1 MSVLQ
6 TLRERAGVLLAV
18 VIGVSLLFFILG
30 DFLGGG
36 GGQTKKMKDYY
47 EIAEIGG
54 RSISYQEYDER
65 LQNLIEIYKLSGTT
79 NITEEMSESIREDIW
94 NKMIMEEI
102 LGEEFNN
109 IGLGVSADEVESMV
123 LGDEPHPIVQQL

>member
-36 GGQTKKMKDYY
+36 RGQNKKMKDYY

-65 LQNLIEIYKLSGTT
+65 LQNLIEIYKLSGTS
-79 NITEEMSESIREDIW
+79 NITEEMTESIREDIW
-94 NKMIMEEI
+94 NKMVMEEI
-102 LGEEFNN
+102 LGEEY
-109 IGLGVSADEVESMV
+109 
-123 LGDEPHPIVQQL
+123 H